1 MAVNR
6 VQSAFRFRVDTTAA
20 QGGSPVWGAAQN
32 VNYSPPLDTP
42 FRLRFQIEN
51 TGSTGGGATTY
62 NILVSRN
69 GGAYAAVPTTASG
82 NPVFCI
88 DATGGAS
95 ADKSAISTAILTGAS
110 GTFVNGQYSLAGA
123 TSTITLGATTYSE
136 VEFGLQ
142 FNSAV
147 AVPADTYAFRVYFS
161 GSSAFQTY
169 TVTPTVTIPNPNL
182 LAAVWRI
189 NVGPGAYAESLF
201 GKGAYGT
208 AAYGQGGFASASQL
222 AIMEVLSGAAP
233 INIALA
239 GNLQIPPMPDLAGTL
254 VVQPTLAGNLQIM
267 EALSG
272 ATPIN
277 VALAGRLSELQAFG
291 GAWALNV
298 SFAGNLQIA
307 PTQDLAG
314 TLVIQPTLAGN
325 LLTSS
330 VNLAGRLDINPSF
343 AGALSEVQAIAGAW
357 SLSVSFAQAQ
367 MGLQTSLGGSWTLSV
382 DIGLPDDVKVLIGPL
397 WGVDAPCPPPL
408 WTTST
413 LCPDPP
419 WAPETGYLP
428 SIYNVGPYGVAHYGR
443 GDYAPAGA
451 TSAPPSVWTPSEM
464 CHA

>member
-254 VVQPTLAGNLQIM
+254 V
-267 EALSG
+267 
-272 ATPIN
+272 
-277 VALAGRLSELQAFG
+277 
-291 GAWALNV
+291 
-298 SFAGNLQIA
+298 
-307 PTQDLAG
+307 
-314 TLVIQPTLAGN
+314 IQPTLAGN

-343 AGALSEVQAIAGAW
+343 AGALSEVQAIAGSW

>member
-32 VNYSPPLDTP
+32 VNYSPSLDTP

-82 NPVFCI
+82 NPVFCT

-95 ADKSAISTAILTGAS
+95 ADKSAISTAILTGAA

-123 TSTITLGATTYSE
+123 TSTITLAATTYSE

-147 AVPADTYAFRVYFS
+147 AVPADTYAFRVYFT

-169 TVTPTVTIPNPNL
+169 TVTPTVTVPNPNL
-182 LAAVWRI
+182 LAAVWLI

-201 GKGAYGT
+201 GKGAYGK
-208 AAYGQGGFASASQL
+208 AAYGQGGFAPATQL
-222 AIMEVLSGAAP
+222 AIMEALSGAAP
-233 INIALA
+233 IN
-239 GNLQIPPMPDLAGTL
+239 
-254 VVQPTLAGNLQIM
+254 
-267 EALSG
+267 
-272 ATPIN
+272 
-277 VALAGRLSELQAFG
+277 VAL
-291 GAWALNV
+291 V
-298 SFAGNLQIA
+298 GNLQIA

-314 TLVIQPTLAGN
+314 TLVIQPTLVGN
-325 LLTSS
+325 LVTTAID
-330 VNLAGRLDINPSF
+330 LAGRLDINPF
-343 AGALSEVQAIAGAW
+343 FAAGALSEVQAIAGAW
-357 SLSVSFAQAQ
+357 SLSVSFARTQ
-367 MGLQTSLGGSWTLSV
+367 MGLQTALGGAWTLSV
-382 DIGLPDDVKVLIGPL
+382 DIGVPDDVKVLVGPL

-408 WTTST
+408 WTTSM

-428 SIYNVGPYGVAHYGR
+428 SIYNVGPYGVTHYGR
-443 GDYAPAGA
+443 GDFAPTGA